1 MRRTILGF
9 SLAGTLLF
17 GIAFALSWLDPI
29 WIERLASTAVRFE
42 VEREAGERVDA
53 LSGAPIVGL
62 AQRALGRTDADI
74 ERTRE
79 AIRREV
85 PASVARVAAAMLD
98 PDCACRARLTAAVEA
113 GARQH
118 LLSLSQARAQL
129 ASLIESA
136 YANVRAQ
143 LLREFRI
150 FTASNAVA
158 FGMLGAVT
166 LARRRAGLQLMLP
179 AAALAGGVVVTS
191 GLYLF
196 AQDWLHTIL
205 FNDYV
210 GLAYVAWLGVVVL
223 LLVDILGNRAR
234 ISTRVVNAVMQII
247 GAGVAAVPC

>member
-9 SLAGTLLF
+9 SLVGTLLF
-17 GIAFALSWLDPI
+17 GSAFALSWLNSI

-42 VEREAGERVDA
+42 VERETGERVDA
-53 LSGAPIVGL
+53 LSGAPMVGL

-98 PDCACRARLTAAVEA
+98 PDCACRARLTAAFDA
-113 GARQH
+113 AARQH
-118 LLSLSQARAQL
+118 LLSLSQVRVRL

-136 YANVRAQ
+136 YANARAQ

-166 LARRRAGLQLMLP
+166 LVRRKAGLQLMLP
-179 AAALAGGVVVTS
+179 AAALVGGVVVTA

-223 LLVDILGNRAR
+223 LLADVLGNRAR
-234 ISTRVVNAVMQII
+234 VSTRVVNWVTQITW
-247 GAGVAAVPC
+247 AGVSALPC